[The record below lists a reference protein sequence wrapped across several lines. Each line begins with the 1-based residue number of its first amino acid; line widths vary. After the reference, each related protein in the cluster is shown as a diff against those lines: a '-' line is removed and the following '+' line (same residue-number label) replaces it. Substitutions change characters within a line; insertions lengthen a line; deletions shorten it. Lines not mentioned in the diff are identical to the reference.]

1 MNIFKK
7 KMTLKADV
15 FPKLRTLK
23 IVVKQMFKKSF
34 FRGPFEKEHGNWAQT
49 LLKSERQH
57 V

>member
-1 MNIFKK
+1 
-7 KMTLKADV
+7 MTLKADV

-49 LLKSERQH
+49 LLKPERQH